1 MYYLTIFSSMVQ
13 HFCANNLSAY
23 VSKISKSGFIIAGH
37 IYWGEGEAGGAEKD
51 AYVWDFY
58 WVLYLRTYIPA
69 GLRYCGRSNEILW
82 HFAFYLITKV
92 LFIY

>member
-1 MYYLTIFSSMVQ
+1 MVQ

-23 VSKISKSGFIIAGH
+23 VSKIFKSGFIIEWH
-37 IYWGEGEAGGAEKD
+37 IYWGEGEAEGAEKG

-58 WVLYLRTYIPA
+58 WVLYLRTYIPG
-69 GLRYCGRSNEILW
+69 GLRYWGRSNEILL

-92 LFIY
+92 MFIY